1 MHDLETRSCIS
12 SQLKQF
18 YLEGVSDAVQAGE
31 GDWFI
36 LWLGHQFVDCIV
48 MATCRELGCAT
59 HQNEKAV
66 WSSSLVVFSHAV
78 YVA

>member
-31 GDWFI
+31 GDWFS
-36 LWLGHQFVDCIV
+36 G
-48 MATCRELGCAT
+48 
-59 HQNEKAV
+59 
-66 WSSSLVVFSHAV
+66 
-78 YVA
+78 VAGSGLYS